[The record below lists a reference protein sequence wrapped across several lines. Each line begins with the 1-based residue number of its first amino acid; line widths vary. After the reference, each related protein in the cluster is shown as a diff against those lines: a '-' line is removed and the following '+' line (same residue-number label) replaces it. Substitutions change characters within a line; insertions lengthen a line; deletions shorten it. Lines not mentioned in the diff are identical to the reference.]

1 VTHIKH
7 SQNNTASMR
16 PITSLRTF

>member
-7 SQNNTASMR
+7 SQTKHERRNV
-16 PITSLRTF
+16 FC

>member
-7 SQNNTASMR
+7 SQTMHERRNV
-16 PITSLRTF
+16 FC

>member
-7 SQNNTASMR
+7 SQTIHERRSV
-16 PITSLRTF
+16 FY